1 MERYSRKWRSL
12 HLYLHDYEKQERF
25 LIDCVRPLVR
35 EISET
40 FDQWF
45 FIRYWEGGPHLRVR
59 FLGVSDSSFDQLRSS
74 LATQAAGY
82 LTEGSDRSVTEESGI
97 FVAPREEWQKDGSVA
112 EAEYEPEFDRY
123 GGYHAMQYSEDAFCY
138 SSALSLQ
145 LIDHT
150 QASLSQR
157 LMLSVDLLLAAGFVL
172 NKDLPSLRA
181 FFRRHSGF
189 WRRTLGD
196 GSPSDEM
203 VEAMVVTSR
212 SRVQNVM
219 AQLES
224 GNAAQYLS
232 AWVQILEK
240 LVGKLAE
247 LEEKQL
253 LLIAERITLEDEG
266 EAQSSERA
274 FAYVVNSHLHMMS
287 NRLGV
292 SPFHECAIADCIAR
306 SLD

>member
-25 LIDCVRPLVR
+25 LIDCVWPIVR

-112 EAEYEPEFDRY
+112 EYEPEFDRY

-181 FFRRHSGF
+181 FSRRHSGF

-240 LVGKLAE
+240 LVGK
-247 LEEKQL
+247 
-253 LLIAERITLEDEG
+253 
-266 EAQSSERA
+266 RA